1 MFLGLMQDGLSGFES
16 GTSLVLGY
24 FAHIE
29 SILFLQRGEGQFS
42 ALPHYLRHE
51 DAVEFRLD
59 SV

>member
-1 MFLGLMQDGLSGFES
+1 MQDGLSGFES

-24 FAHIE
+24 FAHGE
-29 SILFLQRGEGQFS
+29 SILFLQRGERQFS
-42 ALPHYLRHE
+42 ALPHDLGHE

>member
-1 MFLGLMQDGLSGFES
+1 MQDGLSGFES

-29 SILFLQRGEGQFS
+29 SILFLQRSERQFS
-42 ALPHYLRHE
+42 ALPHYLGHE